1 MHREAALKRPPEP
14 PHADWSGNYGCFAT
28 DPGRYRC
35 SRATVGMMALQAY
48 GIKMYQFPTYSAYAT
63 TEYAVDA
70 RVPEGATAEQV
81 RLMLRSLLAER
92 FKLAAHFEK
101 KEGSSGESVGSL
113 RVSALGLSEETVKL
127 AAGGVEGALL
137 VFPAVVDQR
146 AAILMDHVADEL
158 FRGVLS

>member
-1 MHREAALKRPPEP
+1 MKTRVLDSWAVLE
-14 PHADWSGNYGCFAT
+14 WISGRQPAT
-28 DPGRYRC
+28 DAVAKLFAESEAGVTRLFM
-35 SRATVGMMALQAY
+35 SAINVGEVY
-48 GIKMYQFPTYSAYAT
+48 YF
-63 TEYAVDA
+63 
-70 RVPEGATAEQV
+70 
-81 RLMLRSLLAER
+81 
-92 FKLAAHFEK
+92 
-101 KEGSSGESVGSL
+101 GSSGESVGSL